1 MVLAQPASLPKGAMF
16 VHLRWLA
23 ELIRQSKGGERS
35 MTGGLNAGLV
45 SGLDYNCKMPIV
57 LFLAVTECS

>member
-1 MVLAQPASLPKGAMF
+1 MF